1 MSELIKWNTNL
12 NLESWILLSKNFN
25 YLRYD
30 GICFWSNVP
39 FYSLLGKDNNSSSKS
54 KNWMKP

>member
-30 GICFWSNVP
+30 GICFWSNVS
-39 FYSLLGKDNNSSSKS
+39 FYSFLV
-54 KNWMKP
+54 KNEKLVVKVRIE